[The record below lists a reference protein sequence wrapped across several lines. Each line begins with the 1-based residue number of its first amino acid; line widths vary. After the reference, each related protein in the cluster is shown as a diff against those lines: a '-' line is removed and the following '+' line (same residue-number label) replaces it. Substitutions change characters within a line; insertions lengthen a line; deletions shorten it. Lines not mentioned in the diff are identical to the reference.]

1 MFHNIYRIKEHLI
14 LKLDQGMWLLDTGA
28 PESFG
33 SINKLEIDGQ
43 SYEVASDYMG
53 FDIGNISEALD
64 EDIVGL
70 IGGDV
75 LSNYDTYW
83 DLSLNRISF
92 SKESIEYGGN
102 SIALDFFMGIPTL
115 KVNLRGA
122 TYKWFFDTG
131 AVISYVT
138 EQLEEWES
146 PVDQYDDFYPGYGD
160 FSTEVYEDEI
170 TLEASGSESDSEEAH
185 RVTTKFGVLPAMLG
199 MSLAIGGC
207 NGILGLKALNNQ
219 SFLYAP
225 RRNKL
230 ILNAQ

>member
-1 MFHNIYRIKEHLI
+1 MSYKICRIKEHLI
-14 LKLDQGMWLLDTGA
+14 LEIDQGMWLLDTGA

-33 SINKLEIDGQ
+33 SIDKLEIDNQ
-43 SYEVASDYMG
+43 SYGIASDYMG
-53 FDIGNISEALD
+53 FDNEKISEALG
-64 EDIVGL
+64 ENIVGL
-70 IGGDV
+70 IGGDI
-75 LSNYDTYW
+75 LNNYDSYW

-92 SKESIEYGGN
+92 SKESIEYEGN
-102 SIALDFFMGIPTL
+102 PIALDFFMGIPTL

-138 EQLEEWES
+138 EQIEEWES

-160 FSTEVYEDEI
+160 FSTEVFEDEI
-170 TLEASGSESDSEEAH
+170 TLDALEGEGDLKAL
-185 RVTTKFGVLPAMLG
+185 RMKIKCGVLPSMLG
-199 MSLAIGGC
+199 MSLAIADC
-207 NGILGLKALNNQ
+207 SGILGLSALNHQ

-225 RRNKL
+225 RRKKL